1 MSFQVIW
8 TKSALDDLNEIL
20 EEEYVDA
27 NGDNPLEKKA
37 FYLASL
43 LEVSPNVGET
53 FGPLGKPYRHLIL
66 NSSYRLVYTVEKDQ
80 VFIKGLLPTRREF
93 IRAWEER
100 ERLE

>member
-1 MSFQVIW
+1 LSFQIIW

-53 FGPLGKPYRHLIL
+53 FGLWA
-66 NSSYRLVYTVEKDQ
+66 N
-80 VFIKGLLPTRREF
+80 PTGT
-93 IRAWEER
+93 
-100 ERLE
+100 